1 MTIKE
6 LENLLR
12 ADYHRVMVIGG
23 KSIFFH
29 IEYRTIIWYRVAS
42 YLVSKHN
49 IFARFAYVIVRLIQ
63 IHLANKSGIEIN
75 AVTPIGKGLRI
86 AHVGNIIIAGGVKI
100 GENCTIHQC
109 LTIGRSFSGSKAG
122 CPTIGNN
129 VIIFPGTVIV
139 GSIMIGENSVIG
151 ANSLVIDDVP
161 ANSVVGGVP
170 AKVLSN
176 ESSKVI
182 SKEWQKYF
190 TVW

>member
-1 MTIKE
+1 MTFYE
-6 LENLLR
+6 LKKKLY
-12 ADYHRVMVIGG
+12 ADYQRVIVVGG
-23 KSIFFH
+23 KTSFFH
-29 IEYRTIIWYRVAS
+29 IEFRTIIWYRIAS

-49 IFARFAYVIVRLIQ
+49 IFARGCYIIVKLIQ

-86 AHVGNIIIAGGVKI
+86 AHVGNIIIAGGVRI

-109 LTIGRSFSGSKAG
+109 VTIGRSFSGTKAG

-139 GSIMIGENSVIG
+139 GNIMIGDNSVIG

-161 ANSVVGGVP
+161 ANSVMGGVP
-170 AKVLSN
+170 AKILSN
-176 ESSKVI
+176 DSSRVI

-190 TVW
+190 TAR